1 MAWKELIDLK
11 EVNESMGEQEQVI
24 DLPSSGK
31 DVNIDPSA
39 KSVEKEGYN
48 ISLEMGCGGVK
59 EHHDVP
65 WELVN
70 HEPEIDENTDL
81 ILFTPDMG
89 KRKEKDEY
97 FVPNLH
103 NGLFRIQAFMQ
114 DSGVNS
120 ALVCTDIYNMDSAF
134 KKIEK
139 YKPALIALSPYFDS
153 MKQDL
158 KNIAHMRKISPDS
171 IIIIGGFEASLN
183 PQWTLMDGLID
194 IVIRGEGEYTL
205 QYLLKQYDKFKE
217 HNGHPKKA
225 EFLAFLRAVVGE
237 DKKIIAENKRKREQL
252 KLDNQKK
259 ALIQIGGQSSEGEGS
274 NSESTKS
281 TEDDSE
287 YKAHMEEQK
296 ELVYKPVDG
305 INIIKQDGTITVE
318 YVSQRIPDNAYQDI
332 SMTAFHKLLHTSPI
346 YKYWKLSRN
355 MFGGNKDTF
364 FRFVSSDH
372 CPYKCTF
379 CQSSIFFS
387 TTMGKKYSPVRYVDS
402 ENIIKILERVQKVY
416 PFIKGTYI
424 DDENFIINKKRA
436 IETLNMIIEARES
449 GRLKKDMMYF
459 CRTRTDNIDPEL
471 AALLKK
477 AGFKCVSV
485 GSESYSKIELDN
497 MKKNI
502 APERNLAAVN
512 EILDAGLS
520 AAENYI
526 LYTPITTPD
535 TFFESVTQ
543 IIKNL
548 STLEIDGAA
557 TLFIT
562 PLPGTA
568 DWGDGEFEVVEDF
581 PWKEELFNGKVMFTS
596 KSTGNEYVGTQV
608 HVPNSDR
615 ILPHPEITLPRDP
628 IMKEAALSAVANLPE
643 VTRDLR
649 KKAGGINLARN
660 FVTLANIASAAREL
674 YKLTGEQR
682 WYDMYED
689 VSNVMRDAKVDRMV
703 VEH

>member
-11 EVNESMGEQEQVI
+11 KDNQDIEQEQVLVNPSRDVDI
-24 DLPSSGK
+24 DL
-31 DVNIDPSA
+31 SA
-39 KSVEKEGYN
+39 ESIEGEGYN

-81 ILFTPDMG
+81 VLFTPDMG

-103 NGLFRIQAFMQ
+103 NGLFRIQAFME
-114 DSGVNS
+114 DKGINS
-120 ALVCTDIYNMDSAF
+120 ALVCTDIYNMESAF
-134 KKIEK
+134 EKIAK

-153 MKQDL
+153 MRQDL
-158 KNIAHMRKISPDS
+158 KNIAYIRKISPDS
-171 IIIIGGFEASLN
+171 VIIIGGFEASLN
-183 PQWTLMDGLID
+183 PQWTQMGELVD

-217 HNGHPKKA
+217 YNGHPKKD
-225 EFLAFLRAVVGE
+225 EFLAYLRTMVGE
-237 DKKIIAENKRKREQL
+237 DKRILAENKKKREQI
-252 KLDNQKK
+252 KLENQRK
-259 ALIQIGGQSSEGEGS
+259 ALVQIGGQD
-274 NSESTKS
+274 NSEVSPISEAPKS
-281 TEDDSE
+281 LENDPE
-287 YKAHMEEQK
+287 YKAHMEEQN

-305 INIIKQDGTITVE
+305 INIIEQDGTITVE
-318 YVSQRIPDNAYQDI
+318 HVSQRIPDHAYQDI

-387 TTMGKKYSPVRYVDS
+387 TTMGKKYSPVRYVES
-402 ENIIKILERVQKVY
+402 ENIIKILEKVQEVY

-424 DDENFIINKKRA
+424 DDENFVINKKRA
-436 IETLNMIIEARES
+436 METLNMIIEARES

-459 CRTRTDNIDPEL
+459 CRTRTDNIDPEI
-471 AALLKK
+471 ASSLKK

-485 GSESYSKIELDN
+485 GSESYSKIELDS

-502 APERNLAAVN
+502 APERNLEAVH
-512 EILDAGLS
+512 EILDAGL
-520 AAENYI
+520 ACAENYI

-535 TFFESVTQ
+535 TFYESATQ
-543 IIKNL
+543 IVKNL
-548 STLEIDGAA
+548 SSLEIDGAA

-562 PLPGTA
+562 PLPGTL
-568 DWGDGEFEVVEDF
+568 DWGDGDFELVENF
-581 PWKEELFNGKVMFTS
+581 PWKEELFKGKVMFKS
-596 KSTGNEYVGTQV
+596 KSTGNDYIGTQV
-608 HVPNSDR
+608 EIPNSET
-615 ILPHPEITLPRDP
+615 ILAHPEITLPRNP
-628 IMKEAALSAVANLPE
+628 IMREASLRAVANLPE

-660 FVTLANIASAAREL
+660 FVTLANLASAAREL
-674 YKLTGEQR
+674 YKITGEQR

-689 VSNVMRDAKVDRMV
+689 ISNAMRDSKEDRMV

>member
-1 MAWKELIDLK
+1 MEELIELK
-11 EVNESMGEQEQVI
+11 EGNTDQQKQFLVNPNRDVDI
-24 DLPSSGK
+24 D
-31 DVNIDPSA
+31 VSA
-39 KSVEKEGYN
+39 ESVEDEGYN
-48 ISLEMGCGGVK
+48 VSLEMGCGGVK
-59 EHHDVP
+59 EHHNVP

-81 ILFTPDMG
+81 VLFTPDMG

-103 NGLFRIQAFMQ
+103 NGLFRIQAFMH
-114 DSGVNS
+114 DKGVNS
-120 ALVCTDIYNMDSAF
+120 ALVCTDIYNMESAF
-134 KKIEK
+134 ERIAKH
-139 YKPALIALSPYFDS
+139 KPALIALSPYFDS
-153 MKQDL
+153 MRQDL
-158 KNIAHMRKISPDS
+158 KNIDYMRKISPDS

-183 PQWTLMDGLID
+183 PQWTMMDGLVD
-194 IVIRGEGEYTL
+194 IIIRGEGEYTL

-217 HNGHPKKA
+217 YNGHPKKK
-225 EFLAFLRAVVGE
+225 EFLAYLRTVVGE
-237 DKKIIAENKRKREQL
+237 DKRILAENKRKREQM
-252 KLDNQKK
+252 KLDIQKK
-259 ALIQIGGQSSEGEGS
+259 ALVQIG
-274 NSESTKS
+274 SESDSDVSPISEASKKI
-281 TEDDSE
+281 EDDPE

-318 YVSQRIPDNAYQDI
+318 YVSQRIPDHAYQDI
-332 SMTAFHKLLHTSPI
+332 SMTAFYKLLDTSPI

-387 TTMGKKYSPVRYVDS
+387 TTMGKKYSPVRYVES
-402 ENIIKILERVQKVY
+402 ENIIKILERVQEVY
-416 PFIKGTYI
+416 PFIKGTYV
-424 DDENFIINKKRA
+424 DDENFVINKKRA
-436 IETLNMIIEARES
+436 IDTLNMIIEARGS

-459 CRTRTDNIDPEL
+459 CRTRTDNIDPEI
-471 AALLKK
+471 AALLSK
-477 AGFKCVSV
+477 AGFKCVSF
-485 GSESYSKIELDN
+485 GSESYSKVELDK

-502 APERNLAAVN
+502 APERNLAAVKESLN
-512 EILDAGLS
+512 AGL
-520 AAENYI
+520 AVAENYI

-535 TFFESVTQ
+535 TFFESATQ

-548 STLEIDGAA
+548 SSLEIDGAA

-562 PLPGTA
+562 PLPGTV
-568 DWGDGEFEVVEDF
+568 DWGDGDFQIVEDF
-581 PWKEELFNGKVMFTS
+581 PWKEELFKGKVLFRS
-596 KSTGNEYVGTQV
+596 KSTGNEYIGTRV
-608 HVPNSDR
+608 IVPNSDR
-615 ILPHPEITLPRDP
+615 ILPHPEITLVRDP
-628 IMKEAALSAVANLPE
+628 IMREASLRAVANLPQ

-689 VSNVMRDAKVDRMV
+689 ISNVMRDAKEDRMV